1 MVLINSM
8 LQDRPVS
15 ATIHYRN
22 SKNNPQKVV
31 ADHDVFLSFR
41 GEDTGTDFTSYL
53 YHALDTEGIKTF
65 FDREKLMRG
74 KAISTE
80 LMKAIQGSRSLVV
93 VLSEN
98 YAFSSWCLIELTKI
112 VECMDTL
119 GLIVLPIFY
128 HVNPSHVRNLG
139 GSYREAF
146 EKHENNPKLD
156 SEEVETWRDAL
167 KRVRNLAGWPLDER
181 YVDYYYYY
189 FFRRKKKNFF
199 SLLFQSNLIYLLLG
213 KKKKVKKKKK

>member
-41 GEDTGTDFTSYL
+41 CEDTRSGFTNHIYD
-53 YHALDTEGIKTF
+53 ALVREGIKAF
-65 FDREKLMRG
+65 FDDDNLVRG
-74 KAISTE
+74 KAISAE
-80 LMKAIQGSRSLVV
+80 VMKAIQGSRCSVV

-98 YAFSSWCLIELTKI
+98 YAFSSWCLRELCKI
-112 VECMDTL
+112 VECMDTS
-119 GLIVLPIFY
+119 GLIVVPIFY

-146 EKHENNPKLD
+146 GG
-156 SEEVETWRDAL
+156 T
-167 KRVRNLAGWPLDER
+167 
-181 YVDYYYYY
+181 
-189 FFRRKKKNFF
+189 
-199 SLLFQSNLIYLLLG
+199 
-213 KKKKVKKKKK
+213 